1 MNCSMKN
8 LMYNVGLQPDGC
20 STLKCF
26 SEDILI
32 AFLFK
37 MYKERQW
44 EKEKE
49 ITNFG
54 WKSWFK
60 YSSGLDRFGDILK
73 MLPIPWF
80 FD

>member
-1 MNCSMKN
+1 MNCSMRDLK
-8 LMYNVGLQPDGC
+8 YNVGLQSEGC

-44 EKEKE
+44 EKEKK
-49 ITNFG
+49 I
-54 WKSWFK
+54 
-60 YSSGLDRFGDILK
+60 ILCGNPD
-73 MLPIPWF
+73 LSTVLAWTESVTF
-80 FD
+80 